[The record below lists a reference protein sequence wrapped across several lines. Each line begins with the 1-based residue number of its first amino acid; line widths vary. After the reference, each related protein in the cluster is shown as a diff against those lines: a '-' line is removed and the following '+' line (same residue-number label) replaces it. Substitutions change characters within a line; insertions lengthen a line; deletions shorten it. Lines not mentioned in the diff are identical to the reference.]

1 MTYLISIIIIIGFFV
16 LLDLM
21 LFAAEVHQKN
31 QDWKNGVRQCG
42 RWKW

>member
-1 MTYLISIIIIIGFFV
+1 MTYLLSILIIIGLFV

-21 LFAAEVHQKN
+21 FYAAQVFQEK

-42 RWKW
+42 RWLW